1 MTEVQANNLTFH
13 VQPLATA
20 DSPPDAP
27 LVVFLHGLVVDNL
40 SGLYLTLA
48 TPAATAG
55 ARTLCY
61 DQRGHGRSDRPPTGY
76 TLDDSVAD
84 LHALLD
90 ALGEHRPVRLVG
102 NSYGGL
108 LALAFASHCPH
119 RVDKIM
125 LIESLVPTPGWG
137 ERMAATLTEAIAGRY
152 DHHFTHMSGR
162 KWERRVHQV
171 EELLIRTSMVAEIG
185 RQEPFSP
192 DRYAAVTAPVLAVY
206 GSESELLPEVSVLQ
220 KYLPRLELEILP
232 EQSHMLLTEAAGQ
245 VREVLARWLR

>member
-1 MTEVQANNLTFH
+1 MTEVRANNLTFH
-13 VQPLATA
+13 VQPLSAPDT
-20 DSPPDAP
+20 PPDAP

-48 TPAATAG
+48 TPAAAAG

-61 DQRGHGRSDRPPTGY
+61 DQRGHGRSERPPGGY

-108 LALAFASHCPH
+108 LALAFAAQCPD
-119 RVDKIM
+119 RVDRIM

-137 ERMAATLTEAIAGRY
+137 ERIAETLTEAMAGGF

-162 KWERRVHQV
+162 KWDRQVRQV
-171 EELLIRTSMVAEIG
+171 EELLTRTSLVSEVG
-185 RQEPFSP
+185 GQEPFTP

-206 GSESELLPEVSVLQ
+206 GAESELLPEVSVLQ
-220 KYLPRLELEILP
+220 KYLPELSLEVLP
-232 EQSHMLLTEAAGQ
+232 EQSHMMLTEAAGQ
-245 VREVLARWLR
+245 VREVLARWLA

>member
-1 MTEVQANNLTFH
+1 MTEVRANNLTFH
-13 VQPLATA
+13 VQPLAT
-20 DSPPDAP
+20 PETRPDAP

-61 DQRGHGRSDRPPTGY
+61 DLRGHGRSERPPTGY
-76 TLDDSVAD
+76 TLDDSVTD

-108 LALAFASHCPH
+108 LALAFAAHCPD
-119 RVDKIM
+119 RVEKIM

-137 ERMAATLTEAIAGRY
+137 ERMADTLTDAAAGAF
-152 DHHFTHMSGR
+152 DHNFTHMTGR
-162 KWERRVHQV
+162 KWDRTVNQV
-171 EELLIRTSMVAEIG
+171 EQLIGHTSMVSDMG
-185 RQEPFSP
+185 GQEPFSP
-192 DRYAAVTAPVLAVY
+192 ERYATVSMPVLAVY

-220 KYLPRLELEILP
+220 KYLPQLELEILP
-232 EQSHMLLTEAAGQ
+232 EQSHMLLTRATGL